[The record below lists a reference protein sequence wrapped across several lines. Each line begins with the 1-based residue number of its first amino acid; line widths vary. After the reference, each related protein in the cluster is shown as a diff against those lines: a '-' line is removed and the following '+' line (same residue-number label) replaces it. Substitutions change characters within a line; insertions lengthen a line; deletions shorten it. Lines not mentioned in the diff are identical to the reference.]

1 MRAQACCACG
11 GGATALARDV
21 SSCACDVGYYDDD
34 LEAGVHCVRAP
45 ARLTNAAGSRCNI
58 VGMGFG
64 MKAQVSIEA
73 SAKKTAQLGTMVQFL
88 AGVDTGLIAAADYN
102 DACMQFF
109 ALAKA
114 LGGADHIC
122 GSSVKLFGR
131 ASTAEH
137 AILLGTATLQC
148 HGEPPSPPA
157 HHRLAREHASPHPT
171 LAPEICG
178 SLS

>member
-1 MRAQACCACG
+1 M
-11 GGATALARDV
+11 
-21 SSCACDVGYYDDD
+21 GYYDDD
-34 LEAGVHCVRAP
+34 LGAGVHCVRAP
-45 ARLTNAAGSRCNI
+45 ARLQNAAGSRCNI

-148 HGEPPSPPA
+148 HGKLCQLPSATPR
-157 HHRLAREHASPHPT
+157 HRLAREFSMPLSDAARSPQATTASG
-171 LAPEICG
+171 C
-178 SLS
+178 S